1 MYQSFLF
8 RSAGRNHAQQ
18 SPSCGPLAR
27 LAAGAYCLVGD
38 YSRYVTVGGCCQ
50 VDWVVIAPHAH
61 PGAAQDL
68 DEAVCGVEAAE
79 DVEGGDGHAGLLSL
93 RLEDGHAGVAAGTQN
108 VLIVALLSIGHV
120 GGVSA
125 AGVPHISRQG
135 NPQMIVAGPAASRSG
150 FRERNLFLSTASGVT
165 STELMRWY
173 LDPRVLNAG
182 IGLPQL
188 SLPMNVQL
196 ENKSKETISPPQ
208 GKGPQF
214 CRQPQKFVLR

>member
-125 AGVPHISRQG
+125 AGVPHISRQ
-135 NPQMIVAGPAASRSG
+135 
-150 FRERNLFLSTASGVT
+150 
-165 STELMRWY
+165 
-173 LDPRVLNAG
+173 
-182 IGLPQL
+182 
-188 SLPMNVQL
+188 
-196 ENKSKETISPPQ
+196 
-208 GKGPQF
+208 
-214 CRQPQKFVLR
+214 RQPADDCGWPGSLQVWLQGEEPFPQHSLWSDLYSADEVVPGS